1 VAVRVVAGA
10 QAGHPMMQGRM
21 GRRSG
26 PHPPTSSSGR
36 GVCCCWLGAQNGSL
50 AFTRRCCL
58 VSFIS
63 KMISGVAA
71 DVSHGVRHLPCAR
84 RHSAPP
90 TAARWL
96 KNMFEKCQE
105 TDNYS
110 AVVPSDENK
119 GKKENISFLRL
130 ADSRDGLRAAYA
142 TCAPLYAPRSQRG
155 AQRRL
160 SGLTAKKRLSGFDV

>member
-1 VAVRVVAGA
+1 MAVRVVAGA
-10 QAGHPMMQGRM
+10 KAGHRMMQGRM

-105 TDNYS
+105 TDNYAPPLCHPMKLKTRGKKKTHLFYGSPTHETAFALRTQRVPLCTLRALHTARS
-110 AVVPSDENK
+110 AV
-119 GKKENISFLRL
+119 
-130 ADSRDGLRAAYA
+130 
-142 TCAPLYAPRSQRG
+142 
-155 AQRRL
+155 
-160 SGLTAKKRLSGFDV
+160 